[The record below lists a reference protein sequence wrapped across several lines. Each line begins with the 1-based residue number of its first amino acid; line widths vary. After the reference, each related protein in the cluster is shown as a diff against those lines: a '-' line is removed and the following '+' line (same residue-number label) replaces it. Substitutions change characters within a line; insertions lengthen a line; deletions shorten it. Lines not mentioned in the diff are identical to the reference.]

1 MNLPKSC
8 FKTVRIHAIYAS
20 HLRMCLWKGFQN
32 CPEAPQHC
40 LPHLKHPI
48 QLVRSLVE
56 TKTWSESENMSFIIM
71 GSCEDCSLSSLM
83 LKLIA
88 LSYTVMLNGY
98 SQLLNIKPKKNYFIE
113 TSVVSISVMLA
124 FNRKKDAIKNIL
136 SLCCLYI
143 VHLKIECEIIP
154 I

>member
-1 MNLPKSC
+1 
-8 FKTVRIHAIYAS
+8 
-20 HLRMCLWKGFQN
+20 
-32 CPEAPQHC
+32 
-40 LPHLKHPI
+40 
-48 QLVRSLVE
+48 
-56 TKTWSESENMSFIIM
+56 
-71 GSCEDCSLSSLM
+71 
-83 LKLIA
+83 
-88 LSYTVMLNGY
+88 MLNGY